1 MKKLVI
7 LSVLCALMAIYSVY
21 GAVTGQVENGM
32 SAAAVFALA
41 ALVLAWRASKKAKKK
56 KPASKPIQAAPAPA
70 APVQKI
76 AEPTQQTAKS
86 YKTVY
91 KGTVVGV
98 THDGRQHVLEKLM
111 ERADEGE
118 MLTFELEE
126 SEYKG
131 EPSIKVMA
139 GTMDE
144 GTMKQIGYVAAGDVA
159 RVLPYV
165 GTAYVDGRI
174 YGGEDG
180 KNYGAAIEV
189 FVAE

>member
-1 MKKLVI
+1 MKKLVVF
-7 LSVLCALMAIYSVY
+7 SVLCALMAIYSVY

-56 KPASKPIQAAPAPA
+56 KPASKPIQTAPASAAPAQATAQPA
-70 APVQKI
+70 
-76 AEPTQQTAKS
+76 AKS
-86 YKTVY
+86 YKTAY

-98 THDGRQHVLEKLM
+98 TYEGRQKVLERLVNKEM
-111 ERADEGE
+111 EGE
-118 MLTFELEE
+118 TLTFELEE